1 MQEAGPLGLLI
12 PNPGDLSL
20 FKAKLLSERGI
31 LALPVQQRL
40 PVVTR
45 DHCRRGSSVRKGAPE
60 VHRGLVWWGL
70 LRVLWAYTHPAS
82 PTSTSRSEGLG
93 QAQLSRPTSSSCG
106 MS

>member
-1 MQEAGPLGLLI
+1 MGLLI

-45 DHCRRGSSVRKGAPE
+45 DHCRRGSSVRKGAQE
-60 VHRGLVWWGL
+60 VHRGLAGWGL
-70 LRVLWAYTHPAS
+70 LRVLCAYTHPAS
-82 PTSTSRSEGLG
+82 PTSSTSRSEDLG

-106 MS
+106 MA